1 MFGSINQLHSNNSVK
16 VGKHSLKLLLDRR
29 SWLAFV
35 KPHSEEP
42 QGFSSQ
48 VYVSRLA
55 TVFELALGKFRLVG
69 VPPDLLEIPMDL
81 ESHFIRDGM
90 EVEPSSEGL
99 ATRIRI
105 EGVLVGLDLEPLVG
119 EVGNLPLVV
128 ATDESSGVQLGIGS
142 PGVSLEVMM
151 KLHHR

>member
-1 MFGSINQLHSNNSVK
+1 
-16 VGKHSLKLLLDRR
+16 
-29 SWLAFV
+29 
-35 KPHSEEP
+35 
-42 QGFSSQ
+42 
-48 VYVSRLA
+48 
-55 TVFELALGKFRLVG
+55 
-69 VPPDLLEIPMDL
+69 MDL
-81 ESHFIRDGM
+81 KSHFIRDGV

-99 ATRIRI
+99 ATRIGI
-105 EGVLVGLDLEPLVG
+105 EWVLVGLDLEPLVG